1 MTRHVAPLALIALLL
16 CSTPAL
22 AQQASSAQQAEDH
35 YQSAAKLFGEGRYR
49 EALEEFDAAIA
60 IAPEAIFFCNRAVV
74 LIKLQEFDAAL
85 DSMRTCRDTFE
96 GDPRELAQ
104 IDAQLNALTLYVR
117 HLQRNAAA
125 TATTI
130 ATRPKSAPGTPP
142 PKPGWGAS
150 DTGYLVLGVGAALLG
165 SAATLDLLSA
175 DLVQDYRDAATGP
188 DPARYAQLKQDLSQ
202 RQRVFWGLTIG
213 GSILAATGASIVLYN
228 FISEDDTPQ
237 PISHAMILPTIS
249 PDGTGVIF
257 DLRF

>member
-1 MTRHVAPLALIALLL
+1 MTRHAARLALLTLLL
-16 CSTPAL
+16 APAAAL
-22 AQQASSAQQAEDH
+22 AQQPDPAQQAEDH

-74 LIKLQEFDAAL
+74 LIKLQELDAAL
-85 DSMRTCRDTFE
+85 DSMRTCRDTFS

-117 HLQRNAAA
+117 HLQRNATA

-130 ATRPKSAPGTPP
+130 ATRPKNVGAAS

-175 DLVQDYRDAATGP
+175 DLVQDYKDASTGS
-188 DPARYAQLKQDLSQ
+188 DPARHAQLRQDLSQ

-213 GSILAATGASIVLYN
+213 GSILAATGVGIVLYS
-228 FISEDDTPQ
+228 FISEEDAPQ
-237 PISHAMILPTIS
+237 PTSRAIILPTIS
-249 PDGTGVIF
+249 PDGAGVMF